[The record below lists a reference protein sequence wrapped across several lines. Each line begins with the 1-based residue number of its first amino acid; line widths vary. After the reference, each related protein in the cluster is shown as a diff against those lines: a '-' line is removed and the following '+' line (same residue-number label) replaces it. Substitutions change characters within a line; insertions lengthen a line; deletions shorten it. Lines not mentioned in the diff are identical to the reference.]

1 MANNCFC
8 GFESRKS
15 SEASRFITQFKKCE
29 TMDET
34 GENDISVEQLK
45 GEPLISVIEWKVN
58 KAAHVKRVINFQSFE
73 VRFSPMNRN
82 KGTIRFKC
90 YQVAVYYVAEN
101 VKSQN

>member
-1 MANNCFC
+1 M
-8 GFESRKS
+8 G
-15 SEASRFITQFKKCE
+15 
-29 TMDET
+29 ET

-58 KAAHVKRVINFQSFE
+58 KAAQVKRVINFQSFE
-73 VRFSPMNRN
+73 VRFLHPMNRN

-101 VKSQN
+101 VRPQN